1 MKLYHGS
8 NQIIDRIDL
17 SKSRPNKDFGQG
29 FYLTEDRDQAIR
41 MAEQKVLQSGGIPV
55 VNVYK
60 FDDSY
65 LYNGKLN
72 VKIFDG
78 YTEEWA
84 SFIVTNRDRS
94 SQIKVH
100 DFDIVVGAIANDRVG
115 VQLFRYMREYIDL
128 PTLVRN
134 LQFIKL
140 TTQYYFG
147 TEEAIKLLVKL

>member
-8 NQIIDRIDL
+8 NQMIDRIDL

-29 FYLTEDRDQAIR
+29 FYLTEDRDQAMR

-55 VNVYK
+55 VNVYE
-60 FDDSY
+60 FDDSF

-72 VKIFDG
+72 VKIFEG

-84 SFIVTNRDRS
+84 NFIVTNRDRS

-134 LQFIKL
+134 LQFVKL

>member
-8 NQIIDRIDL
+8 NQMIDRIDL

-29 FYLTEDRDQAIR
+29 FYLTEDRDQAMR

-55 VNVYK
+55 VNVYE
-60 FDDSY
+60 FDDSF

-72 VKIFDG
+72 VKIFEG

-84 SFIVTNRDRS
+84 NFIVTNRDRS

-134 LQFIKL
+134 LQFVKL

-147 TEEAIKLLVKL
+147 TEEAIKL